1 MQLGTK
7 LHFRFCWPSL
17 NHQRMANITFV
28 LRRIA
33 LRSKFLSLNQQYQVR
48 IHSLKHKGKA
58 SSLQD
63 AQETYWYETACLMEE
78 SRKLKLRFPNIVTP
92 QLSLTN
98 ISSKV
103 LQAQERESL
112 YAQIQKTTANHPPS
126 MMTILLLSL
135 LHGISIGIGIFWLI
149 APR

>member
-1 MQLGTK
+1 MQLGTN

-17 NHQRMANITFV
+17 NPQQMANITF
-28 LRRIA
+28 LLKRIA

-48 IHSLKHKGKA
+48 IQSLKHRGQA

-98 ISSKV
+98 ASKV
-103 LQAQERESL
+103 LRAHERQFL
-112 YAQIQKTTANHPPS
+112 YARIQKATVNRPPS
-126 MMTILLLSL
+126 MITILLLSL
-135 LHGISIGIGIFWLI
+135 LHGISIGAGIFWLI
-149 APR
+149 TPH